1 MRFKPGNNAN
11 PRGRPKGTG
20 RKIWDT
26 AKILEEE
33 GFNPIIE
40 LINLA
45 RNAETQKIKCD
56 ALAILVARIA
66 PALKSVEHSVSEG
79 STYILNVT
87 VSSPLEATSPMG
99 SLPVVLPN

>member
-33 GFNPIIE
+33 GYNPILE

-66 PALKSVEHSVSEG
+66 PVLKAVEHSMTEG
-79 STYILNVT
+79 STYVLNIS
-87 VSSPLEATSPMG
+87 VSSPLDGTPISSSFP
-99 SLPVVLPN
+99 VLPT